1 MRLTDTH
8 SHLYAPEFDAD
19 REEALARAAD
29 AGVER
34 ALLPAIDSE
43 SHERLFG
50 LCRSHPERCAPMMG
64 LHPTS
69 VNDNPRWREELA
81 LVERYLETPPAGI
94 RFCAVGE
101 IGLDLYWSRDF
112 RAEQLEAFRPRSTCR
127 WSTVFRSRSTR
138 ATHGPKPWS

>member
-34 ALLPAIDSE
+34 VLLPAIDSE

-50 LCRSHPERCAPMMG
+50 LCRSHPAQVHQTERGGHGGA
-64 LHPTS
+64 
-69 VNDNPRWREELA
+69 D
-81 LVERYLETPPAGI
+81 YLLPKKWVKLTPPRTLSPAQ
-94 RFCAVGE
+94 AQV
-101 IGLDLYWSRDF
+101 L
-112 RAEQLEAFRPRSTCR
+112 AEMNARNHKRRENP
-127 WSTVFRSRSTR
+127 
-138 ATHGPKPWS
+138 